1 MPENR
6 PSYLPSEV
14 NWDSALKLYGE
25 RDLGHRVGFGERPG
39 VLVVDMQNAFLDPA
53 YELGSDPGDLVDQI
67 ATVLDAAR
75 AKNVPVFYAK
85 TFYREDLQDAGIWG
99 KKIPA
104 LRNLTEGSKGAE
116 IHPGLTPKDSDF
128 IVPKKRGSS
137 FFQTNLEA
145 LMVHMNVDTLII
157 TGVSTS
163 GCIRAAAID
172 ASSHGYRVIVPAE
185 AVGDRAAVPHAANL
199 FDIDAKYGDV
209 VNIGEVIHYLDGL
222 PATR

>member
-1 MPENR
+1 MTDNR

-25 RDLGHRVGFGERPG
+25 RDLGHRMGFGQRPAI
-39 VLVVDMQNAFLDPA
+39 LVVDMQNAFLSPE

-67 ATVLDAAR
+67 ATLLDASR
-75 AKNVPVFYAK
+75 AKNIPVFYAQ
-85 TFYREDLQDAGIWG
+85 TFYREDLADAGVWG
-99 KKIPA
+99 EKIPA

-116 IHPGLTPKDSDF
+116 IHPGLTPYDTDY
-128 IVPKKRGSS
+128 IVLKKRGSA
-137 FFQTNLEA
+137 FFQTNLAA
-145 LMVHMNVDTLII
+145 LMVHMQVDTLII

-209 VNIGEVIHYLDGL
+209 VNVGDVLHYLSEL
-222 PATR
+222 PTS

>member
-1 MPENR
+1 MTDNR

-25 RDLGHRVGFGERPG
+25 RDLGHRVGFGERPA
-39 VLVVDMQNAFLDPA
+39 VLVVDMQNAFLSPE

-67 ATVLDAAR
+67 GSVLDAAR
-75 AKNVPVFYAK
+75 EKNVPVFYAK
-85 TFYREDLQDAGIWG
+85 TFYREDLADAGVWG
-99 KKIPA
+99 QKIPA
-104 LRNLTEGSKGAE
+104 LRNLQEGSKGAE
-116 IHPGLTPKDSDF
+116 IHPGLTPQDSDF
-128 IVPKKRGSS
+128 VVLKKRGSA
-137 FFQTNLEA
+137 FFQTNLAA
-145 LMVHMNVDTLII
+145 LMVHLNIDTLIV

-163 GCIRAAAID
+163 GCIRAAAVD

-209 VNIGEVIHYLDGL
+209 VNVGDVLHYLSEL
-222 PATR
+222 PAGQ